1 MSEAAS
7 KVRLEDLDIKPYVIT
22 KLKMAGI
29 ESVFDLAI
37 SIPHQLIDVGGGM
50 LTGTDE
56 HAALEL
62 VTKAKKAL
70 VDSGLLFKDFCTA
83 QEILERRKNL
93 LRCTTGS
100 AKLDSFLK
108 GGIETQAITEI
119 AGEFGSGKSQ
129 ICYTLCVTGNMPV
142 DRKGLGG
149 NVIFIDAE
157 NTFRAERIF
166 QIA

>member
-1 MSEAAS
+1 MSQAAA
-7 KVRLEDLDIKPYVIT
+7 KMRLEDLDIKPYMLT

-29 ESVFDLAI
+29 QSVFDLAI
-37 SIPHQLIDVGGGM
+37 SIPHQLIDLEGRM

-56 HAALEL
+56 HIALEL

-70 VDSGLLFKDFCTA
+70 VDSGLLYKDFSTA
-83 QEILERRKNL
+83 QDILEGRKNL

-108 GGIETQAITEI
+108 GGIETQAITEA

-129 ICYTLCVTGNMPV
+129 ICYTLCVTANMSP
-142 DRKGLGG
+142 DKKGLGG
-149 NVIFIDAE
+149 IHRHRE
-157 NTFRAERIF
+157 YF
-166 QIA
+166 QS